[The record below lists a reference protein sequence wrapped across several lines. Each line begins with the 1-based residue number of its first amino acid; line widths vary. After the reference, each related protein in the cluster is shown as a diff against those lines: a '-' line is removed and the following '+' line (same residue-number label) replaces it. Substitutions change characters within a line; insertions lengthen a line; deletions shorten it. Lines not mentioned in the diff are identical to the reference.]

1 MGRITSE
8 DGAPVNSHI
17 TLRSL
22 PAENLRRKPLRT
34 AALIIVVMLLSVA
47 LFGGSLLSINLGNG
61 MRSMEERL
69 GADLMVVPQN
79 SAQQAEA
86 LLTNGSPGTF
96 YFTKDVASAV
106 AKADGVAQS
115 TEQVY
120 ISSLAAAC
128 CASKLQII
136 GYDPSTEFVIQPWLS
151 SQFSGEVKDG
161 QIVACAG
168 VNMSSGGTIELYGRT
183 WPVVAQLA
191 STGTSLDN
199 SVFVNRATVPDMV
212 EASARVSHRVMPEQ
226 YAKKA
231 VSAVLIKVADGYDPH
246 TVAESITK
254 LDPSYKKLGFVYPG
268 GITSST
274 KASLG
279 SLVGYTAIF
288 VAVLWVMGVIVLLA
302 VFFSSVNE
310 RKREFAS
317 LRIMG
322 ATRGMLRGVIAREAL
337 IVSLAGGVTGVALAS
352 LFVFPFSSLI
362 GRQLQLP
369 YLQAGPLAVIGM
381 IAVSVL
387 CTVVVCMGASM
398 LAMRKL
404 ARPEAYV
411 TLREGQ

>member
-1 MGRITSE
+1 M
-8 DGAPVNSHI
+8 NSHI

-22 PAENLRRKPLRT
+22 PVENLRRKPLRT
-34 AALIIVVMLLSVA
+34 AALTIVVVLLSVA
-47 LFGGSLLSINLGNG
+47 LFGGSLLSANLGNG
-61 MRSMEERL
+61 MRSMEQRL

-96 YFTKDVASAV
+96 YFTRDVASAI

-120 ISSLAAAC
+120 ISSLAASC

-136 GYDPSTEFVIQPWLS
+136 GYDPDTDFVIQPWLS
-151 SQFSGEVKDG
+151 SQFNGEVKDG
-161 QIVACAG
+161 QIVAGAG
-168 VNMSSGGTIELYGRT
+168 VNVSADGTIELYGRT

-199 SVFVNRATVPDMV
+199 SVFVNRATVPAMV
-212 EASARVSHRVMPEQ
+212 EASAQVSHRVMPEQ

-254 LDPSYKKLGFVYPG
+254 LDSSYKKLGFVYPG
-268 GITSST
+268 GVTSAT

-279 SLVGYTAIF
+279 SLVGYTAVF
-288 VAVLWVMGVIVLLA
+288 VVVLWIMGVVVLLA

-322 ATRGMLRGVIAREAL
+322 ATRGMLRGVIVREAL
-337 IVSLAGGVTGVALAS
+337 IVSLAGGIIGVALAS
-352 LFVFPFSSLI
+352 LFVFPFSDLI

-381 IAVSVL
+381 IALTVL
-387 CTVVVCMGASM
+387 CAAIACVGASM
-398 LAMRKL
+398 LAMRRL

>member
-1 MGRITSE
+1 MGRIASE

-34 AALIIVVMLLSVA
+34 VALIIVVMLLSVA

-86 LLTNGSPGTF
+86 LLANGSPGTF
-96 YFTKDVASAV
+96 YFTKEAASAV
-106 AKADGVAQS
+106 AKADGVAQF

-136 GYDPSTEFVIQPWLS
+136 GYDPSTDFVIQPWLS
-151 SQFSGEVKDG
+151 SQFDGEVKDG
-161 QIVACAG
+161 QIVAGAG
-168 VNMSSGGTIELYGRT
+168 VNVSSDGTIELYGRT

-199 SVFVNRATVPDMV
+199 SVFVNRATIPSMV
-212 EASARVSHRVMPEQ
+212 EASAQVSHRVMPEQ
-226 YAKKA
+226 YEKKA

-254 LDPSYKKLGFVYPG
+254 LDPSYKSLGFVYPG
-268 GITSST
+268 GITSSA

-279 SLVGYTAIF
+279 SLVGF
-288 VAVLWVMGVIVLLA
+288 IVLLV

-398 LAMRKL
+398 LAMCKL

>member
-1 MGRITSE
+1 MGRIASE

-34 AALIIVVMLLSVA
+34 VALIIVVMLLSVA

-86 LLTNGSPGTF
+86 LLANGSPGTF
-96 YFTKDVASAV
+96 YFTKEAASAV
-106 AKADGVAQS
+106 AKADGVAQF

-136 GYDPSTEFVIQPWLS
+136 GYDPSTDFVIQPWLS
-151 SQFSGEVKDG
+151 SQFDGEVKDG
-161 QIVACAG
+161 QIVAGAG
-168 VNMSSGGTIELYGRT
+168 VNVSSDGTIELYGRT
-183 WPVVAQLA
+183 WP
-191 STGTSLDN
+191 
-199 SVFVNRATVPDMV
+199 
-212 EASARVSHRVMPEQ
+212 MPEQ
-226 YAKKA
+226 YEKKA

-254 LDPSYKKLGFVYPG
+254 LDPSYKSLGFVYPG
-268 GITSST
+268 GITSSA

-288 VAVLWVMGVIVLLA
+288 VAVLWVMGVIVLLV

-398 LAMRKL
+398 LAMCKL

>member
-1 MGRITSE
+1 MGRIASE

-34 AALIIVVMLLSVA
+34 VALIIVVMLLSVA

-86 LLTNGSPGTF
+86 LLANGSPGTF
-96 YFTKDVASAV
+96 YFTKEAASAV
-106 AKADGVAQS
+106 AKADGVAQF

-136 GYDPSTEFVIQPWLS
+136 GYDPSTDFVIQPWLS
-151 SQFSGEVKDG
+151 SQFDGEVKDG
-161 QIVACAG
+161 QIVAGAG
-168 VNMSSGGTIELYGRT
+168 VNVSSDGTIELYGRT

-199 SVFVNRATVPDMV
+199 SVFINRATIPSMV
-212 EASARVSHRVMPEQ
+212 EASAQVSHRVMPEQ
-226 YAKKA
+226 YEKKA

-254 LDPSYKKLGFVYPG
+254 LDPSYKSLGFVYPG
-268 GITSST
+268 GITSSA

-288 VAVLWVMGVIVLLA
+288 VAVLWVMGGNA
-302 VFFSSVNE
+302 SS
-310 RKREFAS
+310 RRCAS
-317 LRIMG
+317 W
-322 ATRGMLRGVIAREAL
+322 
-337 IVSLAGGVTGVALAS
+337 
-352 LFVFPFSSLI
+352 
-362 GRQLQLP
+362 GRR
-369 YLQAGPLAVIGM
+369 AACC
-381 IAVSVL
+381 A
-387 CTVVVCMGASM
+387 A
-398 LAMRKL
+398 
-404 ARPEAYV
+404 
-411 TLREGQ
+411 